1 MRERLEAPDMS
12 APEASQHL
20 ETVDPD
26 QPWLTEIGFLQAVLA
41 HLSLFYDEVQ
51 KVTYAGVSLHRLILN
66 MASRT
71 KVQWLLYRHSVERES
86 LVLLPSGTTSIESLH
101 HEINHWF
108 RETAALHK
116 ATLVMK
122 LDFFQFVKVFTHN
135 QALSFSRALCGELGA
150 RS

>member
-108 RETAALHK
+108 RETVTWLH
-116 ATLVMK
+116 
-122 LDFFQFVKVFTHN
+122 
-135 QALSFSRALCGELGA
+135 LS
-150 RS
+150 